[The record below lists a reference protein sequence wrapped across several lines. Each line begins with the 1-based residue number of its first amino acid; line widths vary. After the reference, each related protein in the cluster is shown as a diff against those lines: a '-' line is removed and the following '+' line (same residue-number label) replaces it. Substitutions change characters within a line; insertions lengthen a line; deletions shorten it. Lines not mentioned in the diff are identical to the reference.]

1 MAAPSLEI
9 SMQHHVTLRNPI
21 THYSTKSF
29 GIKFGWNFK
38 RFPNHWN
45 KVWFRARLLL
55 LNKHF
60 ARKNYVL
67 IFYLVWI
74 SLNMSISVVVLHAD
88 AWNKCITMSPRWGN
102 HAKPPPKFILRKF
115 KCITNS
121 TPARRVT
128 PPRNVYM
135 AKFDPGWEGYLVW
148 QSGLPALAGHST
160 YYVNVIKLKWTLAK
174 LCDTLISQVYFTCR
188 DTNKREWVVCLKILN
203 QFENFTPV
211 WKI

>member
-1 MAAPSLEI
+1 MFQGLLPRKKKRTS
-9 SMQHHVTLRNPI
+9 
-21 THYSTKSF
+21 SF

-67 IFYLVWI
+67 IFYIVWI
-74 SLNMSISVVVLHAD
+74 SLNMSISVVVLHAH
-88 AWNKCITMSPRWGN
+88 ALNKCITMSPRWGN

-115 KCITNS
+115 KCITNP

-135 AKFDPGWEGYLVW
+135 AKFDPGWEGYLIW
-148 QSGLPALAGHST
+148 QTGLPALAGHLT
-160 YYVNVIKLKWTLAK
+160 YHVDVIKLKWENIWTGGL
-174 LCDTLISQVYFTCR
+174 LHLPGVPHLHVNR
-188 DTNKREWVVCLKILN
+188 PLVVFVEL
-203 QFENFTPV
+203 T
-211 WKI
+211 W